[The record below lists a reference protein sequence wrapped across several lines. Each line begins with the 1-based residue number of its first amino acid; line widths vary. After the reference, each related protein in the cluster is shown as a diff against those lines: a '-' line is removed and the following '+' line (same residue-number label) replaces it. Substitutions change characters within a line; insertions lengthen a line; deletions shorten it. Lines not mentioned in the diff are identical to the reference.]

1 MNTPRITANTM
12 TVAEYNVR
20 TFMSNVDKLDKY
32 VHTQTHSDLGSVRL
46 VKAAYENKGKRKF
59 AVKSNVIQSGSYTRA
74 GLMNAFM
81 ATI

>member
-20 TFMSNVDKLDKY
+20 SFMSNVDKLDKY

-59 AVKSNVIQSGSYTRA
+59 AVKSNVINSGSYTRA
-74 GLMNAFM
+74 GLMKAFLD
-81 ATI
+81 TI

>member
-1 MNTPRITANTM
+1 MNTPKITTNTM

-59 AVKSNVIQSGSYTRA
+59 AVKSNVIHSGSYTRA
-74 GLMNAFM
+74 GLMKAFM

>member
-1 MNTPRITANTM
+1 MNTPKITTNTM

-59 AVKSNVIQSGSYTRA
+59 AVKSNVIRSGSYTRA
-74 GLMNAFM
+74 GLMKAFM